1 MPDKNRKAK
10 YTQKPTACHQESQ
23 AIEEHLLQLG
33 AAQFLESIENRCG
46 KDPCA
51 IFCAKAEMLEGQ
63 K

>member
-10 YTQKPTACHQESQ
+10 YTQKATACHHESQ

-33 AAQFLESIENRCG
+33 AAQLLESIENRCG
-46 KDPCA
+46 KDPCS
-51 IFCAKAEMLEGQ
+51 IFCVDAELLERE